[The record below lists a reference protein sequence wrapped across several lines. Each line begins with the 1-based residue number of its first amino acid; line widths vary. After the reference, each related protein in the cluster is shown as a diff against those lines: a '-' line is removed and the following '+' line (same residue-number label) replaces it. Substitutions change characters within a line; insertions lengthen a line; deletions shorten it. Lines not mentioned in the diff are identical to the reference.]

1 MSIQLEVIQWLW
13 DLKQNPFQSVAS
25 YYPLKRKLKCIRD
38 ISWHTPNNTVSSLR
52 PAVRAHAGWQGPF
65 DPGFLMGRQPGL
77 CLWGCFLGSLME
89 NRSSP
94 RMADGPPSSR

>member
-52 PAVRAHAGWQGPF
+52 GGELGLEAGSQGSCW
-65 DPGFLMGRQPGL
+65 DGKGL
-77 CLWGCFLGSLME
+77 LIWDS
-89 NRSSP
+89 
-94 RMADGPPSSR
+94 